1 MTKQQILDRINLL
14 ASEIDANDEE
24 NRLMQ
29 AEISQLYA
37 KVDAGDYEQQ
47 DEQAALGNHN

>member
-14 ASEIDANDEE
+14 AGEIDANEEE

-37 KVDAGDYEQQ
+37 KVDAGDYEQ